1 MNFRRFWRDVS
12 FRKKSSPNGKGNSV
26 VCELSKIARETV
38 GLLVKVAH
46 CVEPLDHVK
55 GRIRMGV
62 SLFKLPKLLALVGDI
77 NLDEDARLLP
87 GLKGYE
93 INAWS
98 LSATILYDPKA
109 LPFELWDDFCSIGK
123 NPDAESS
130 FRRRV
135 LSLFEKNTD
144 LTDDPESK

>member
-1 MNFRRFWRDVS
+1 MS
-12 FRKKSSPNGKGNSV
+12 
-26 VCELSKIARETV
+26 ELSNIARETV
-38 GLLVKVAH
+38 EILVKAAH

-62 SLFKLPKLLALVGDI
+62 SLFNLTKLLALVGD
-77 NLDEDARLLP
+77 LDEHAGLIP

-109 LPFELWDDFCSIGK
+109 LPFELWDDFCSMCK
-123 NPDAESS
+123 NPDAELS

-135 LSLFEKNTD
+135 LSLFENNSD
-144 LTDDPESK
+144 LTAGFESR